1 DVFNEK
7 NMARVIAE
15 LPSVKE
21 EDIRIKLEDSM
32 LTISTNDYKK
42 NIPLYLPIKKIVGK
56 TYRNSILEV
65 RLEKNGEK
73 EK

>member
-1 DVFNEK
+1 
-7 NMARVIAE
+7 MIRVIAE
-15 LPSVKE
+15 LPGVKE

-32 LTISTNDYKK
+32 LTVSTNDHKK
-42 NIPLYLPIKKIVGK
+42 DIPLYLPIKKIVGK

-65 RLEKNGEK
+65 RLEKNGKK